1 MSDTNIG
8 SLNSA
13 SSVYLSNLDTQSSG
27 DLETVMLSL
36 SYQRATTLDNV
47 VSGQVKDMKDRNAE
61 IQKIQSAL
69 QEVRN
74 LKPDKDEKGQKL
86 KGQLSKKTID
96 ILEKYGLA
104 DSLQETVH
112 IKGSLK
118 YPNGKT
124 LPIDGSNNSTSLN
137 QPVPSP
143 GQQIKEPDGSILT
156 VKSVNVSIS
165 LSKDGS
171 YAALTENL
179 KTQIDKES
187 SNSQLDMIKLQGLI
201 NKRNQSVELMT
212 NLLQKFSQLQEKIVG
227 NIR

>member
-74 LKPDKDEKGQKL
+74 LKPDKDEKGQNL
-86 KGQLSKKTID
+86 KGQLSKQTID

-104 DSLQETVH
+104 DSLKETVH

-118 YPNGKT
+118 YPDGET

-137 QPVPSP
+137 QPIPSP

-201 NKRNQSVELMT
+201 NKRNQTVELMT